1 MKGPFGM
8 LLVGG
13 GIILLI
19 GLFTGKITFPGV
31 PGGPGQQLSV
41 ADKQKI
47 IKNAG
52 GVNPD
57 KNGNCPANY
66 TLMGGV
72 CIPNSVLGQI

>member
-19 GLFTGKITFPGV
+19 GLFTGKITFPGAGAAAPSLTPAQQQQV
-31 PGGPGQQLSV
+31 AKSTGGTAPVGGKCPPG
-41 ADKQKI
+41 
-47 IKNAG
+47 N
-52 GVNPD
+52 
-57 KNGNCPANY
+57 